1 MMAYQE
7 EDVMYQPASRNQT
20 GNRLLDRLP
29 PQESDRLLPL
39 AETVSLR
46 QLEELHQQ
54 DGPLP
59 HVYFPKSG
67 VLSSVIA
74 LGDGRIVEAA
84 TIGNE
89 GMVDIP
95 ALLGLDFSTATATSQ
110 VPGESLRIPTPPFV
124 QALRR
129 SGPLERM
136 LRRYIAFSL
145 RSAYQA
151 VACNALHSAEE
162 RMCRW
167 LLTTQDRVGQ
177 AEFLLTQEFLA
188 QMLGV
193 RRQTIQVVAGTLQT
207 AGLITYRR
215 GLIRVLDREGLEA
228 ATCECYAIIKAL
240 YDRIVQ

>member
-1 MMAYQE
+1 MAFR
-7 EDVMYQPASRNQT
+7 EDVMSQPAPRNRT

-29 PQESDRLLPL
+29 PEESGRLLPL
-39 AETVSLR
+39 AAMVSLR
-46 QLEELHQQ
+46 PLEELHKQ

-59 HVYFPKSG
+59 HLYFPKSG
-67 VLSSVIA
+67 VLSSVIT

-89 GMVDIP
+89 GMVGIP
-95 ALLGLDFSTATATSQ
+95 ALLGLDITTATATSQ
-110 VPGESLRIPTPPFV
+110 VPGDSPCIPTSSFV

-129 SGPLERM
+129 SGPLDLL

-162 RMCRW
+162 RMSRW

-215 GLIRVLDREGLEA
+215 GLLRVIDREGLEA
-228 ATCECYAIIKAL
+228 ASCECYGITKAL
-240 YDRIVQ
+240 YDRIVR

>member
-1 MMAYQE
+1 MS
-7 EDVMYQPASRNQT
+7 QPAPRTPT

-29 PQESDRLLPL
+29 ADESSRLLAL

-46 QLEELHQQ
+46 NLEHLHQQ
-54 DGPLP
+54 DAPLP

-74 LGDGRIVEAA
+74 SAEGGVVEAA

-89 GMVDIP
+89 GMVGIP
-95 ALLGLDFSTATATSQ
+95 ALLGLGFTTAAVTSQ
-110 VPGESLRIPTPPFV
+110 VPGESLRIPTPSFV
-124 QALRR
+124 QALKQ
-129 SGPLERM
+129 SGPLDLL

-151 VACNALHSAEE
+151 VACNALHAAEE
-162 RMCRW
+162 RMSRW

-177 AEFLLTQEFLA
+177 REFSLTQEFLA
-188 QMLGV
+188 EMLGV
-193 RRQTIQVVAGTLQT
+193 RRQTVQVVAGTLQT

-215 GLIRVLDREGLEA
+215 GLIQVIDREGLEA
-228 ATCECYAIIKAL
+228 ASCECYGTLKAL

>member
-1 MMAYQE
+1 MS
-7 EDVMYQPASRNQT
+7 QPAPRNRT

-29 PQESDRLLPL
+29 PDESDRLLAL
-39 AETVSLR
+39 AEPVSLR
-46 QLEELHQQ
+46 HLEQLFEQ

-67 VLSSVIA
+67 VLSSVIS
-74 LGDGRIVEAA
+74 LGEGRVVEAA

-89 GMVDIP
+89 GMVGIP
-95 ALLGLDFSTATATSQ
+95 ALLGLDFTIATATAQ
-110 VPGESLRIPTPPFV
+110 VPGDSLRIPTPSFME
-124 QALRR
+124 AMRR
-129 SGPLERM
+129 GGPLDLI

-151 VACNALHSAEE
+151 VACNALHSVEE
-162 RMCRW
+162 RMARW
-167 LLTTQDRVGQ
+167 LLTTQDRVGSS
-177 AEFLLTQEFLA
+177 EFLLTQEFLA

-193 RRQTIQVVAGTLQT
+193 RRQSVQVVAGTLQT

-215 GLIRVLDREGLEA
+215 GQVRVMDREGLEA
-228 ATCECYAIIKAL
+228 ASCECYGITKAL

>member
-1 MMAYQE
+1 
-7 EDVMYQPASRNQT
+7 
-20 GNRLLDRLP
+20 LP
-29 PQESDRLLPL
+29 D
-39 AETVSLR
+39 
-46 QLEELHQQ
+46 
-54 DGPLP
+54 
-59 HVYFPKSG
+59 VYFPKSG
-67 VLSSVIA
+67 VLSSVIG

-89 GMVDIP
+89 GMVGIP
-95 ALLGLDFSTATATSQ
+95 ALLGLDFTAATATSQ
-110 VPGESLRIPTPPFV
+110 VPGDSLRIPTTSFV
-124 QALRR
+124 QVLRR
-129 SGPLERM
+129 SGPLDRT

-162 RMCRW
+162 RMSRW

-215 GLIRVLDREGLEA
+215 GLIRVIDREGLEA
-228 ATCECYAIIKAL
+228 ASCECYDIIKAL

>member
-1 MMAYQE
+1 MS
-7 EDVMYQPASRNQT
+7 QPAARTRT

-29 PQESDRLLPL
+29 ADEYSRLLPL

-46 QLEELHQQ
+46 NLEQLHQQ
-54 DGPLP
+54 DAPLP

-74 LGDGRIVEAA
+74 LGEGGVVEAA

-89 GMVDIP
+89 GMVGIP
-95 ALLGLDFSTATATSQ
+95 ALLGLDFTTAAVTAQ
-110 VPGESLRIPTPPFV
+110 VPGESLRIPTPSFV
-124 QALRR
+124 QALKQ
-129 SGPLERM
+129 SGPLDVL

-151 VACNALHSAEE
+151 VACNALHATEE
-162 RMCRW
+162 RMSRW

-177 AEFLLTQEFLA
+177 REFSLTQEFLA
-188 QMLGV
+188 EMLGV
-193 RRQTIQVVAGTLQT
+193 RRQTVQLVAGTLQT

-215 GLIRVLDREGLEA
+215 GLVQVLDREGLEA
-228 ATCECYAIIKAL
+228 ASCECYGVTKAL
-240 YDRIVQ
+240 

>member
-1 MMAYQE
+1 MSG
-7 EDVMYQPASRNQT
+7 PAPRNRT

-29 PQESDRLLPL
+29 PDESDRLLAL
-39 AETVSLR
+39 AEPVSLR
-46 QLEELHQQ
+46 HLEQLFEQ

-67 VLSSVIA
+67 VLSIVIS
-74 LGDGRIVEAA
+74 LGEGRVVEAA

-89 GMVDIP
+89 GMVGIP
-95 ALLGLDFSTATATSQ
+95 ALLGLDFTTATATAQ
-110 VPGESLRIPTPPFV
+110 VPGDSLRIPTPSFME
-124 QALRR
+124 AMSRG
-129 SGPLERM
+129 GPLDLT

-151 VACNALHSAEE
+151 VACNALHSVEE
-162 RMCRW
+162 RMARW
-167 LLTTQDRVGQ
+167 LLTTQDRVGSS
-177 AEFLLTQEFLA
+177 EFLLTQEFLA

-193 RRQTIQVVAGTLQT
+193 RRQSVQVVAGTLQT

-215 GLIRVLDREGLEA
+215 GQVRVMDREGLEA
-228 ATCECYAIIKAL
+228 ASCECYGITKAL

>member
-1 MMAYQE
+1 MS
-7 EDVMYQPASRNQT
+7 QPATRTPT

-29 PQESDRLLPL
+29 ADESSRLLPL

-46 QLEELHQQ
+46 NLEQIHQQ
-54 DGPLP
+54 DAPLP

-74 LGDGRIVEAA
+74 SAEGGVVEAA

-89 GMVDIP
+89 GMVGIP
-95 ALLGLDFSTATATSQ
+95 ALLGLDFTTAAVTSQ
-110 VPGESLRIPTPPFV
+110 VPGESLRIPTPSFV
-124 QALRR
+124 QALKQ
-129 SGPLERM
+129 SGPLDVL

-151 VACNALHSAEE
+151 VACNALHAAEE
-162 RMCRW
+162 RMSRW

-177 AEFLLTQEFLA
+177 REFALTQEFLA
-188 QMLGV
+188 EMLGV
-193 RRQTIQVVAGTLQT
+193 RRQTVQVVAGTLQT

-215 GLIRVLDREGLEA
+215 GLIRVIDREGLEA
-228 ATCECYAIIKAL
+228 ASCECYEITKSL

>member
-1 MMAYQE
+1 MS
-7 EDVMYQPASRNQT
+7 QPAPRTRT

-29 PQESDRLLPL
+29 ADESSRLLPL

-46 QLEELHQQ
+46 NLEQVHQQ
-54 DGPLP
+54 DAPLP

-74 LGDGRIVEAA
+74 SAEGEVVEAA

-89 GMVDIP
+89 GMVGIP
-95 ALLGLDFSTATATSQ
+95 ALLGLDFTTAAVTAQ
-110 VPGESLRIPTPPFV
+110 VPGESLRIPTPSFV
-124 QALRR
+124 QALKQ
-129 SGPLERM
+129 SGPLDVL

-151 VACNALHSAEE
+151 VACNALHATEE
-162 RMCRW
+162 RMSRW

-177 AEFLLTQEFLA
+177 REFSLTQEFLA
-188 QMLGV
+188 EMLGV
-193 RRQTIQVVAGTLQT
+193 RRQTVQLVAGTLQT

-215 GLIRVLDREGLEA
+215 GLIRVIDQEGLEA
-228 ATCECYAIIKAL
+228 ASCECYGITKAL